1 MLHSS
6 SRYLEESR
14 VYFRQ
19 AHDEL
24 AKGDLSQ
31 ASEKGWGA
39 AAEIVKAFAEEN
51 GQEHHG
57 HRQIQSTVNGL
68 VEQTDDP
75 ELGSLFEYALNWEV
89 VEQTDDPEL
98 GSLFEY
104 AAGLHRNFYEDWMST
119 QRVQWGIAAVERFI
133 SKVEPLLS

>member
-1 MLHSS
+1 MLQSS
-6 SRYLEESR
+6 SRYLDKSR

-51 GQEHHG
+51 GREHHG

-68 VEQTDDP
+68 VEQT
-75 ELGSLFEYALNWEV
+75 N
-89 VEQTDDPEL
+89 DPEL

-104 AAGLHRNFYEDWMST
+104 AAGLHRNFYEDWMSA

-133 SKVEPLLS
+133 SKMEPLLS